1 MMECGISGRLLVSL
15 QSKNMHWLLGLDLGT
30 SSVKALAVR
39 EDGRVIGEASQP
51 YGIERPQP
59 NWAEQDPRV
68 WWAQACA
75 AIRNLLSEHALDPTD
90 LVAIGLSGQMHGTVL
105 LGADRQPIHNAII
118 WADGRSGAQVTALE
132 EKLSRRSIVNI
143 TGNRPAVGFMALS
156 LAWLREH
163 EPELLGCTAHVLLPK
178 DYIGSC
184 LTGELASEPSDAS
197 ATLLFD
203 LRQRNWS
210 QTLIDA
216 VGAQLRWL
224 PRIAQSNE
232 IVGQLTAAAAVAT
245 GLSVGTPVIAGGGD
259 THCAA
264 LSLGAVN
271 PQRVVITIG
280 TAAQLFVPTDQ
291 PVIDPQGRLHSLC
304 HCLPNTWHVMGA
316 HLNGGLCLSWVASLW
331 PETTIDALLT
341 EAAQVPAGSDGLLFL
356 PYLQGERTPHFD
368 PDTRGVLLGL
378 STSHGRAQMV
388 RAVLEGVAF
397 ALKDSW
403 MLMHALPTGEH
414 QIGQSG
420 PLPSPHIYLTGG
432 ATRSA
437 VWAQILVDVID
448 LPMQIA
454 ETQGSA
460 YGAAMLAGWGSGLWT
475 DPLRYAAQP
484 QRMTMPSANVVRYL
498 HAYERFR
505 KVYPALRGLF

>member
-1 MMECGISGRLLVSL
+1 
-15 QSKNMHWLLGLDLGT
+15 MHWLLGLDLGT

-118 WADGRSGAQVTALE
+118 WADGRSGAQVAALE
-132 EKLSRRSIVNI
+132 EKLARRSIVNI

-163 EPELLGCTAHVLLPK
+163 EPELLGRTAHVLLPK

-203 LRQRNWS
+203 LSQRNWS

-264 LSLGAVN
+264 LSLRSRRN
-271 PQRVVITIG
+271 SG
-280 TAAQLFVPTDQ
+280 T
-291 PVIDPQGRLHSLC
+291 
-304 HCLPNTWHVMGA
+304 
-316 HLNGGLCLSWVASLW
+316 
-331 PETTIDALLT
+331 
-341 EAAQVPAGSDGLLFL
+341 
-356 PYLQGERTPHFD
+356 
-368 PDTRGVLLGL
+368 
-378 STSHGRAQMV
+378 
-388 RAVLEGVAF
+388 
-397 ALKDSW
+397 
-403 MLMHALPTGEH
+403 
-414 QIGQSG
+414 
-420 PLPSPHIYLTGG
+420 
-432 ATRSA
+432 
-437 VWAQILVDVID
+437 
-448 LPMQIA
+448 
-454 ETQGSA
+454 
-460 YGAAMLAGWGSGLWT
+460 
-475 DPLRYAAQP
+475 
-484 QRMTMPSANVVRYL
+484 
-498 HAYERFR
+498 
-505 KVYPALRGLF
+505 